1 MSFCCSLAWL
11 DSILRWCVQFQAQM
25 NLPAQVHLRKDVGR
39 DWSSGIPGWR
49 ELLQSDWEQFSF
61 LFFFSL
67 SLFFF
72 YIKTHFFEFAD
83 KGNVSFLPVPC
94 LGFYLHSLFG
104 QLWQWGLIVQSNIRS
119 QWVNIC
125 FCRPSPQPN
134 REQPATWKKTTTTW
148 LNIIQPE
155 RETKKI

>member
-67 SLFFF
+67 SLSFF
-72 YIKTHFFEFAD
+72 YIKTHFLNLQTKETWVFFLFLVL
-83 KGNVSFLPVPC
+83 VSPFTHC
-94 LGFYLHSLFG
+94 LDNCGSEDWLCNQTLGVNESTFVSVALHHNPTG
-104 QLWQWGLIVQSNIRS
+104 SN
-119 QWVNIC
+119 
-125 FCRPSPQPN
+125 
-134 REQPATWKKTTTTW
+134 EQPEKKTTMW